1 MKSFNLV
8 ETIKQ
13 ITMKKITSLVVML
26 GIAGAMNAQ
35 LVSKKGENYLPQ
47 AGDWSIG
54 IDGGSMVNYF
64 GNMLNNSA
72 GNGLSFDYTN
82 VNSMITG
89 KMFKTD
95 KMAYRGALRIGM
107 NSGSTTTP
115 VADLNDPAKTV
126 DNVTKTSKTDIGL
139 GAGLEMRRGST
150 RLQGYYGAMAVL
162 GFNGGLKTTNTYGN
176 GTPAAAGNIKES
188 KAGNTMS
195 FGVRGF
201 IGAEYFVLPKISL
214 AGEFGWGLGFSATGA
229 SSTTTGNADGSNTE
243 VKGGKSSTFGI
254 DTDNNNMGLA
264 PAGNLMI
271 NFHF

>member
-1 MKSFNLV
+1 
-8 ETIKQ
+8 
-13 ITMKKITSLVVML
+13 MKKITSLVVML

-54 IDGGSMVNYF
+54 VDGGSMVNYF

-82 VNSMITG
+82 LNSMITG

-107 NSGSTTTP
+107 NSHSETTP
-115 VADLNDPAKTV
+115 VAAASGTGTV
-126 DNVTKTSKTDIGL
+126 NNVTKTSSSNIGL
-139 GAGLEMRRGST
+139 GAGIEQRRGST
-150 RLQGYYGAMAVL
+150 RLQGYYGAMAVIDFKS
-162 GFNGGLKTTNTYGN
+162 GVKTTNTYGN
-176 GTPAAAGNIKES
+176 GADAAAGNITES
-188 KAGNTMS
+188 KDGST
-195 FGVRGF
+195 FGLGVRGF

-214 AGEFGWGLGFSATGA
+214 AGEFGWGLGFSTTGA
-229 SSTTTGNADGSNTE
+229 TSTTIGNVDGTTTTAEGS
-243 VKGGKSSTFGI
+243 KSSGFVI
-254 DTDNNNMGLA
+254 DTDNKNMGLA